1 MAGGLEYDPEVVRE
15 FAAVVAD
22 AASQVGQITE
32 KVGAT
37 DAKAADFGKAWAGD
51 QGARYEKYMAAIAA
65 DLGNLSKHL
74 TEVSTQLNQGTDLV
88 VQTETSGL
96 TNIKAIDDQLGSGK

>member
-1 MAGGLEYDPEVVRE
+1 MGGGLEYDPEIVGE
-15 FAAVVAD
+15 FAAVISD
-22 AASQVGQITE
+22 AASQVGQIKE

-37 DAKAADFGKAWAGD
+37 DAKAADFGKAWAED

-65 DLGNLSKHL
+65 DLANLSKHL
-74 TEVSTQLNQGTDLV
+74 TEVSTQLSQGADLV

-96 TNIKAIDDQLGSGK
+96 KNIKAIDDQLGSGK